1 MYINRNRTQLKRVLI
16 VNKFYYRRGGD
27 CTYML
32 NLERM
37 LQDRGHDTAVFAMQY
52 PENIASSWSGYF
64 PKEVLFKGG
73 FGNKLKALGRILG
86 MDDVKSR
93 FKRLLEDFKPDVVH
107 LNNIHS
113 YLSPVIAGMA
123 KEYGAK
129 VVWTLH
135 DYKLICP
142 SYSCLNGGEVC
153 EACFSDPKA
162 VVSRRCMKGSL
173 AASAVAYVEARRWNR
188 DLLEKNVDAFICP
201 SRFMADKMAQCGF
214 DKSKLHVVHNFIPE
228 KTPASIE
235 YAVRGDYYCYVG
247 RLSPEKGVD
256 TLLRAASGIPQ
267 KLLVAGGGPMF
278 EDLKERYRDVHHI
291 VFLGKLSGESVA
303 ELLRQARFSVVPSE
317 WYENN
322 PFSIIE
328 SLCAGTPVLGADIGG
343 IPELIDSGNGL
354 LYPHGDAD
362 TLTEKIVA
370 MDGMSADGAFDYS
383 GIRGRALE
391 KFAAETHYRAL
402 LKIY

>member
-1 MYINRNRTQLKRVLI
+1 
-16 VNKFYYRRGGD
+16 
-27 CTYML
+27 
-32 NLERM
+32 
-37 LQDRGHDTAVFAMQY
+37 
-52 PENIASSWSGYF
+52 
-64 PKEVLFKGG
+64 
-73 FGNKLKALGRILG
+73 
-86 MDDVKSR
+86 
-93 FKRLLEDFKPDVVH
+93 
-107 LNNIHS
+107 
-113 YLSPVIAGMA
+113 
-123 KEYGAK
+123 
-129 VVWTLH
+129 
-135 DYKLICP
+135 
-142 SYSCLNGGEVC
+142 
-153 EACFSDPKA
+153 
-162 VVSRRCMKGSL
+162 
-173 AASAVAYVEARRWNR
+173 
-188 DLLEKNVDAFICP
+188 
-201 SRFMADKMAQCGF
+201 MADKMAQCGF

-228 KTPASIE
+228 KTPAAIE

-278 EDLKERYRDVHHI
+278 EELKEHYRDVHHI

-328 SLCAGTPVLGADIGG
+328 SLCAGTSVLGADIGG
-343 IPELIDSGNGL
+343 IPELIDDGNGL

-362 TLTEKIVA
+362 ALTEKIVA